1 MMAMTAAMMAMAVPV
16 RRMTVRMIINVVM
29 VVAVIIATSMIPMA
43 APKINAERANTDVLR
58 HSRPSIENSG
68 GGKQSEPEIKT
79 LSGKASA
86 LSPFCQTID

>member
-43 APKINAERANTDVLR
+43 TPKINAKRSNTDVLR
-58 HSRPSIENSG
+58 HSWLSIENGG
-68 GGKQSEPEIKT
+68 GGKQSETE
-79 LSGKASA
+79 
-86 LSPFCQTID
+86 